1 MSDLNSTPTSESS
14 AMGSGSAAETTI
26 PAKPAKSRGL
36 SYYNRFA
43 CCAAV
48 LLACA
53 TTMILF
59 STKQSAQSAEDMRN
73 KAQATLQQAGEEF
86 APYWCAQITPDNVN
100 QFESLHSEFISVDS
114 EVQNIVKQQCAKQ
127 VIINDLVANNSPASA
142 FDTEAS
148 ECIINASSTT
158 MACTVNVTANDNVK
172 KGLAMLSS
180 ATVTLKMSM
189 HTTNSWLTSKGY
201 EVGEVATVTVDS
213 NGTGSAQFEIPYD
226 PTWGEYYKISAT
238 SFYPNE

>member
-14 AMGSGSAAETTI
+14 AMGVGSAAETTI

-53 TTMILF
+53 TAMILF

-73 KAQATLQQAGEEF
+73 EAQATLQQAGEEF
-86 APYWCAQITPDNVN
+86 APYWCAQITPDNVK

-114 EVQNIVKQQCAKQ
+114 EVQNTVKQQCAKQ
-127 VIINDLVANNSPASA
+127 V
-142 FDTEAS
+142 
-148 ECIINASSTT
+148 IINASSTT